1 MPMTADNYF
10 PADGKRSLQNSYP
23 SEVRSRTGG
32 CEELFS
38 RRALT
43 TKVESNTKIEN
54 SATGTRHYEVF
65 FNARLRTSGRH
76 NDCICQGYK
85 DATVMYE
92 NANKNPG
99 AGECLTQSFQA
110 LSKIRGD
117 MLRMESCFSEQI
129 ASLADAHRDGAKNLL
144 HYLALRRHD
153 IRPLQEK
160 LALFGLSSLG
170 RCESRVLANL
180 DAVLNVTDRLIGK
193 HSSSFGP
200 ADFTLGRSDLE
211 QNSAALLG
219 PKPANRDV
227 RIMVTMPSAA
237 ATDYRLVSDLVAS
250 GMDCMRINCAHDD
263 QDAWAAMVEHLRRA
277 QREHSRACR
286 VIMDLPGPKLRTGP
300 IEPMPGVAKWKPRRD
315 RYGRV
320 TAPARIWLTPLEHP
334 EPACAAVDACLTLP
348 GNWLARLRSGDRITF
363 TDARDA
369 WRAIEV
375 TQAFG
380 ANYLAESS
388 QTSYLTS
395 ETTLSVVRLR
405 DLTRIGAL
413 PPVEPAIVLR
423 PGEILV
429 LTMADRPGR
438 AALRSTSGDIL
449 EPATIGVTLP
459 QVIADAHAG
468 EAIWFDDGKI
478 GGVIRSV
485 APDEM
490 KVEIVQARAKGANLR
505 SDKGINL
512 PDTNLNLPA
521 LTAEDIAILPFITR
535 HADLVDYS
543 FVRSTRDVELLLTE
557 LARVRGNDLG
567 IVLKIETRKAFER
580 LPSLILT
587 AMRHPRVGVMIARG
601 DLAVECGYE
610 RTGELQEEIMWIAE
624 AAHLPVIWATQ
635 VLETLAKKGHPSR
648 AEITDAA
655 MAERTE
661 CVMLNKG
668 PYVVEA
674 VRMLDNVLRRMQHH
688 QAKKA
693 ALLRPLNL
701 AERFYQDAHF
711 EQLNDGN
718 PPDRLSGRALV
729 AP

>member
-1 MPMTADNYF
+1 M
-10 PADGKRSLQNSYP
+10 
-23 SEVRSRTGG
+23 
-32 CEELFS
+32 
-38 RRALT
+38 
-43 TKVESNTKIEN
+43 
-54 SATGTRHYEVF
+54 
-65 FNARLRTSGRH
+65 
-76 NDCICQGYK
+76 YK
-85 DATVMYE
+85 

-99 AGECLTQSFQA
+99 AWECLAQSFQA
-110 LSKIRGD
+110 LSSIREE
-117 MLRMESCFSEQI
+117 MLRMEHRFAEQTKP
-129 ASLADAHRDGAKNLL
+129 LAEAHRDGAKNLL

-153 IRPLQEK
+153 IRPLQEQ

-180 DAVLNVTDRLIGK
+180 DAVLNVTGRLTGK
-193 HSSSFGP
+193 HSSGFGP
-200 ADFTLGRSDLE
+200 VDFTLGRSDLE

-219 PKPANRDV
+219 PKPATRDV
-227 RIMVTMPSAA
+227 RIMVTMPSTA

-250 GMDCMRINCAHDD
+250 GMDCMRINCAHDH

-277 QREHSRACR
+277 QREHNRACR

-300 IEPMPGVAKWKPRRD
+300 IESVPGVVRWKPRRD

-320 TAPARIWLTPLEHP
+320 TAPARIWLTPMEHP
-334 EPACAAVDACLTLP
+334 EPACAGADACLTLP
-348 GNWLARLRSGDRITF
+348 GIWLARLRSGDRITF
-363 TDARDA
+363 IDARDA
-369 WRAIEV
+369 WRSLEV
-375 TQAFG
+375 TQNLG
-380 ANYLAESS
+380 ASYLAESS
-388 QTSYLTS
+388 QTSYITA
-395 ETTLSVVRLR
+395 ETRMSVVRLR

-413 PPVEPAIVLR
+413 PPVQPAIVLK

-459 QVIADAHAG
+459 QIIADVHAG

-485 APDEM
+485 EPDKM
-490 KVEIVQARAKGANLR
+490 RVEIVQARSKGENLR

-512 PDTNLNLPA
+512 PDSELNLPA
-521 LTAEDIAILPFITR
+521 LTAEDIAQLPFIAA

-543 FVRSTRDVELLLTE
+543 FVRSARDVELLLTE
-557 LARVRGNDLG
+557 LERVRGNDLG

-587 AMRHPRVGVMIARG
+587 AIRHPRVGVMIARG

-668 PYVVEA
+668 LYVVEA

-701 AERFYQDAHF
+701 AEKFYQDTHF
-711 EQLNDGN
+711 EQLNNGN
-718 PPDRLSGRALV
+718 SPEPLSGRAHV

>member
-1 MPMTADNYF
+1 VAAY
-10 PADGKRSLQNSYP
+10 AKII
-23 SEVRSRTGG
+23 
-32 CEELFS
+32 
-38 RRALT
+38 
-43 TKVESNTKIEN
+43 TK
-54 SATGTRHYEVF
+54 A
-65 FNARLRTSGRH
+65 A
-76 NDCICQGYK
+76 
-85 DATVMYE
+85 VMHE
-92 NANKNPG
+92 KANKNHG
-99 AGECLTQSFQA
+99 AWECLAESFQA
-110 LSKIRGD
+110 LSSIRD
-117 MLRMESCFSEQI
+117 EMLRMEQRFADQTK
-129 ASLADAHRDGAKNLL
+129 SLAETHREGAKNLL

-153 IRPLQEK
+153 IRPLQEQ

-180 DAVLNVTDRLIGK
+180 DAVLNVAGK
-193 HSSSFGP
+193 LTGERSSNFP
-200 ADFTLGRSDLE
+200 PEDFTLGRSDLE

-219 PKPANRDV
+219 PKPADRDV
-227 RIMVTMPSAA
+227 RIMVTMPSEA
-237 ATDYRLVSDLVAS
+237 ATDYQLVSDLVAS
-250 GMDCMRINCAHDD
+250 GMDCMRVNCAHDH

-277 QREHSRACR
+277 QREHNRDCR

-320 TAPARIWLTPLEHP
+320 TAPARIWLTAIEHP
-334 EPACAAVDACLTLP
+334 EPACAGADACLTLP
-348 GNWLARLRSGDRITF
+348 GNWLARLRSGDQITF

-369 WRAIEV
+369 RRAMEV
-375 TQAFG
+375 TQPFG
-380 ANYLAESS
+380 ASYLAVSV
-388 QTSYLTS
+388 QTSYVTG
-395 ETTLSVVRLR
+395 ETTLRVNRFR

-413 PPVEPAIVLR
+413 PPVQPTIVLK
-423 PGEILV
+423 PGELLV
-429 LTMADRPGR
+429 LTTADTPGR
-438 AALRSTSGDIL
+438 AALRSANGDIL

-459 QVIADAHAG
+459 QIIADVRPG

-478 GGVIRSV
+478 GGIIRSV
-485 APDEM
+485 EPDRM
-490 KVEIVQARAKGANLR
+490 FVEIVQARAKGENLR

-512 PDTNLNLPA
+512 PDSELNLPA
-521 LTAEDIAILPFITR
+521 LTTQDIIQLPFIAA
-535 HADLVDYS
+535 HANLVDYS

-557 LARVRGNDLG
+557 LDRVGGNDLG
-567 IVLKIETRKAFER
+567 IVLKIETRKAFEN

-587 AMRHPRVGVMIARG
+587 AMRHSRIGVMIARG

-624 AAHLPVIWATQ
+624 AAHVPVIWATQ

-701 AERFYQDAHF
+701 AERFCQDNRF
-711 EQLNDGN
+711 E
-718 PPDRLSGRALV
+718 
-729 AP
+729 

>member
-1 MPMTADNYF
+1 MDE
-10 PADGKRSLQNSYP
+10 RSN
-23 SEVRSRTGG
+23 ENN
-32 CEELFS
+32 
-38 RRALT
+38 RAWRHLD
-43 TKVESNTKIEN
+43 EPFQEI
-54 SATGTRHYEVF
+54 SA
-65 FNARLRTSGRH
+65 LR
-76 NDCICQGYK
+76 D
-85 DATVMYE
+85 E
-92 NANKNPG
+92 
-99 AGECLTQSFQA
+99 
-110 LSKIRGD
+110 
-117 MLRMESCFSEQI
+117 MLRMENSFREHTG
-129 ASLADAHRDGAKNLL
+129 SLADAHRDGAKNLL

-180 DAVLNVTDRLIGK
+180 DAVMNVAANLMGRHSTD
-193 HSSSFGP
+193 SGP
-200 ADFTLGRSDLE
+200 VDCTLGRSNLE

-219 PKPANRDV
+219 PKPADRDV
-227 RIMVTMPSAA
+227 RIMVTMPSEA
-237 ATDYRLVSDLVAS
+237 ATDYRLVSDLVAN
-250 GMDCMRINCAHDD
+250 GMDCMRINCAHDH

-277 QREHSRACR
+277 RTEHNRSCR

-300 IEPMPGVAKWKPRRD
+300 IEPVPGVVKWKPRRD
-315 RYGRV
+315 RYGKV

-334 EPACAAVDACLTLP
+334 EPACAHTDACLTMP

-363 TDARDA
+363 NDARDA
-369 WRAIEV
+369 WRSMEV
-375 TQAFG
+375 TQPFG
-380 ANYLAESS
+380 AGYLAESS

-395 ETTLSVVRLR
+395 ETALSVVRLR

-413 PPVEPAIVLR
+413 PPVQPAIVLK
-423 PGEILV
+423 PGDLLIL
-429 LTMADRPGR
+429 TNADTPGR
-438 AALRSTSGDIL
+438 AALRNVNGDIL
-449 EPATIGVTLP
+449 EPARIGVTLP
-459 QVIADAHAG
+459 QIFADARAG
-468 EAIWFDDGKI
+468 EPIWFDDGKI

-485 APDEM
+485 EPDQM
-490 KVEIVQARAKGANLR
+490 RVEIVQARAKGENLR

-512 PDTNLNLPA
+512 PDSELNLPA
-521 LTAEDIAILPFITR
+521 LTAEDIAHLPFIAG

-557 LARVRGNDLG
+557 LDRVRGNELG

-624 AAHLPVIWATQ
+624 AAHVPVIWATQ

-655 MAERTE
+655 MAERAE

-674 VRMLDNVLRRMQHH
+674 VRTLDNVLRRMQDH
-688 QAKKA
+688 QTKKA

-701 AERFYQDAHF
+701 AERFCQDQHF
-711 EQLNDGN
+711 RIDE
-718 PPDRLSGRALV
+718 
-729 AP
+729 